1 MRTQSRFLAAAVAAA
16 GTGLLLSEAKRE
28 DIMAHP
34 EFQASVA
41 SIRKELVRSLK
52 AEELKQHPEFAAVL
66 AQAVEAGVTAKIGT
80 LTPEQVKGQEPFKSI
95 IEAEVKATVLSSESA
110 KQFAAMLKEVGGAK
124 PGTETQDEAAKKPK
138 LVFAQGSSEDGNALE
153 TETQA
158 MMAAD
163 PKLTYA
169 GAQIA
174 AALKTGYG
182 KEKGVSA

>member
-1 MRTQSRFLAAAVAAA
+1 MRVESRFLAAAVAAA

-28 DIMAHP
+28 DIIAHP
-34 EFQASVA
+34 EFQAAVA

-66 AQAVEAGVTAKIGT
+66 AQAVEAGVTAKIAT
-80 LTPEQVKGQEPFKSI
+80 LKAEDIKGQEPFKSI
-95 IEAEVKATVLSSESA
+95 IEAEVKATVLNSDNV
-110 KQFAAMLKEVGGAK
+110 KQFVAMLKEAGGAN
-124 PGTETQDEAAKKPK
+124 PGSQTEEEAAKKPK
-138 LVFAQGSSEDGNALE
+138 LVFAQGSSEEGNKLE
-153 TETQA
+153 TETRA
-158 MMAAD
+158 LMATD

-169 GAQIA
+169 DAQIA